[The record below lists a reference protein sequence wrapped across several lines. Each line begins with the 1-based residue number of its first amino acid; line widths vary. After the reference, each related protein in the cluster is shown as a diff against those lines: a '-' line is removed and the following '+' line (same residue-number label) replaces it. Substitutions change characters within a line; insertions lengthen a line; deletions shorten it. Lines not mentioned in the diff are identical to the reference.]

1 VDCVDAAF
9 WRSRWLGMCDDEDRH
24 PRRAGWTVCAPK
36 RHSLVVVGASGDYC
50 AVSTDGTL
58 QVFAVHRI
66 VLERPGVQPLAIQAQ
81 RLFSRLAGCGYETS
95 SDMLMSKITLLMTV
109 LLAYK
114 KLPPQLAALLSS
126 GQVICHSPAS
136 HSI

>member
-1 VDCVDAAF
+1 
-9 WRSRWLGMCDDEDRH
+9 
-24 PRRAGWTVCAPK
+24 
-36 RHSLVVVGASGDYC
+36 
-50 AVSTDGTL
+50 
-58 QVFAVHRI
+58 
-66 VLERPGVQPLAIQAQ
+66 
-81 RLFSRLAGCGYETS
+81 
-95 SDMLMSKITLLMTV
+95 LLMTV